1 MAEDGVALLDEL
13 VRADRNGHVNSPEL
27 PLHPGTSVEP
37 DRGVVQ
43 PVVAFLLELFDGLKG
58 GLGADPVRSVRVGEV
73 TCHVDLVRVD
83 PDDQLLDNVKVFLC
97 ARQFRHSARLVER
110 QVEEVDIGVVV
121 EAEASVRSSGLAAA
135 DGRLDG
141 EKLLRLRLT
150 RLL

>member
-1 MAEDGVALLDEL
+1 M
-13 VRADRNGHVNSPEL
+13 
-27 PLHPGTSVEP
+27 
-37 DRGVVQ
+37 
-43 PVVAFLLELFDGLKG
+43 
-58 GLGADPVRSVRVGEV
+58 RVGEV

-110 QVEEVDIGVVV
+110 QVEEVDVGLVV

-150 RLL
+150 WLL

>member
-83 PDDQLLDNVKVFLC
+83 PDDQLLDNVKVFLR

-121 EAEASVRSSGLAAA
+121 EPEASVRSSRLAAA